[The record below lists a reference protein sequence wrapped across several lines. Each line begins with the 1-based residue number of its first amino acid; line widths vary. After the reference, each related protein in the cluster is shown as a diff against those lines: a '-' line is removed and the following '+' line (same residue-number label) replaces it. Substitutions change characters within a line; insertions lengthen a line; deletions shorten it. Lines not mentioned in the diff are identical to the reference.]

1 MVLGTVQV
9 NSYVVEDREGT
20 ITDFVSFYWLCSTVI
35 GHERHKRLEAAYSYY
50 NVHTKTPYAQLIN
63 DALIKA
69 RDLKYVAMQGDMRA
83 HLSVEAYACGCGL
96 AMCRADVFN
105 MLEVMENRNVLDQ
118 LKFGRGDGSLHYYL
132 FNWRVVGNIEPQEV
146 GLVLL

>member
-69 RDLKYVAMQGDMRA
+69 RDLK
-83 HLSVEAYACGCGL
+83 
-96 AMCRADVFN
+96 ADVFN